1 MKKLTLFA
9 IALLASVV
17 SFALNPFAYGL
28 SSSLSDDGVTLTV
41 NYSLNAN
48 AKAVNVVVLNGEE
61 VVATIPCDG
70 IAKGDHSVQVSTVE
84 LPKSVALTWKVNVE
98 GTSVEVPTQETQ
110 MYNMYCPHGLAIDN
124 DPNSEYFA
132 RILVAEAMQGV
143 PASGYISSGKGAG
156 LYVFN
161 PDFTTDQK
169 VHNGGLNFTRILAS
183 NGYQPYRVKISED
196 GRIFVSSLDLNGV
209 AVWEV
214 SKDLQ
219 TWTPVIAGTNNA
231 TDYNIYDANGNFVAG
246 PNCSMDVTGKG
257 EDLKLLLYST
267 NNKGIANNQSGYR
280 LDEYALGTATT
291 WTGTPKNIINGG
303 AYGLVH
309 TNVEWIYD
317 GEGGFWFGASRAG
330 NAGQPNL
337 VHINAEGVEDYRSE
351 AASLYG
357 GDGVLVHNGMLFKGK
372 ARTSGTVGNFGVWTI
387 GKGADGKVTLT
398 EKWSVVANGIGRNL
412 NEFAIDYAEN
422 LYVVGNSG
430 EKIIAYALPYSGTV
444 STPAAAKYAFEL
456 QEIQATVYTITATPN
471 NEAMGTVAGAGS
483 YIEGKEVTL
492 TATPKTGH
500 IFVDW
505 SNGETTNPL
514 VFNAT
519 EDVELTA
526 NFKALQYTVTV
537 GVNDEAKGSVTHAG
551 ANTLDYGTKLVLEAT
566 PAEGNRFV
574 QWSTGA
580 TDNPLTITVA
590 KDLEIAAL
598 FENTNITARAW
609 AYDLSLTTEGD
620 NYTFTFKATTPA
632 TATLIFTNADG
643 EETGLVEL
651 GTIAAGVNTKTLTA
665 AEIPGE
671 GKLNWAVKMAYDEVV
686 ELREVTDQSRGIYN
700 FYSMMDVLVD
710 NNPESEYFG
719 KIYIQQSMNGESDG
733 ATTRSQTQKSG
744 IFIYDQELNELNPTS
759 NVGIQ
764 PTLPAGYAI
773 GTSRNT
779 FHRLDIDPKTGNLTY
794 CYNIAGQP
802 AVFAMDRAN
811 LTGEM
816 TNLVAGIDGISRT
829 SAHCFDAEG
838 ALYVYDLP
846 AAATIYKIV
855 DGVATVFAASDA
867 KWVQASATMAV
878 DGRGG
883 LWVAQNRGQ
892 MDIYYQL
899 AHYTKDGVLDY
910 AVYEGNTNGFT
921 GGSARGALA
930 YDAERHILAQGR
942 NGAVELF
949 NVAYDAETG
958 VPTLTKFA
966 TTPAIATNIDGLHFD
981 YAGDLYVVNSST
993 EKFQKFVIPTD
1004 NNTCT
1009 TPAASKYAFQ
1019 LEAAVVEP
1027 VELVGVV
1034 KRALTIGESTVVLTH
1049 EADGTAHIY
1058 NIVGEEIAEVSLEG
1072 VVPVDPENKGSYLAI
1087 SDIAA
1092 TEDGKLIANNYVRCQ
1107 FGTSTAPGDG
1117 YKRGTSYY
1125 YIWNDLAGAPAV
1137 WFTSQTTAR
1146 SSHGD
1151 IGRTFA
1157 VKGTSANA
1165 QILVTA
1171 VHNNNRAVR
1180 MSLHTII
1187 DGVYEDPNVDGGI
1200 YDSEYYMNFGLHT
1213 KSNYYKEETQGAE
1226 YYLLASPLAEKSWII
1241 EAELSEPSEF
1251 LVPNE
1256 VGADYT
1262 ANQEIAAGTLGKKYQ
1277 GTTIVTIDDQHLMV
1291 APYADAEGKLAGV
1304 KVLDITAGLASATEV
1319 AVADLDAAVEATA
1332 AATAVV
1338 VDEDKL
1344 IITLVGDATLYTLT
1358 AELTQ
1363 DPGPGTALDNIAVEG
1378 KAIKVIKNGQLI
1390 IIKNGVQY
1398 NAQGAV
1404 VK

>member
-1 MKKLTLFA
+1 MKKLTLVA

-48 AKAVNVVVLNGEE
+48 ATSVNVVILNGED
-61 VVATIPCDG
+61 VVATLPSDG
-70 IAKGDHSVQVSTVE
+70 TTKGDHSMRVSAID
-84 LPKSVALTWKVNVE
+84 LPKNVSLTWKVEVN
-98 GTSVEVPTQETQ
+98 GNSVDKPTQEATA
-110 MYNMYCPHGLAIDN
+110 YSLYCPHGLAIDK
-124 DPNSEYFA
+124 DPESEYFG
-132 RILVAEAMQGV
+132 RILVADAMQIV
-143 PASGYISSGKGAG
+143 KDKAGYLGTGKGAG
-156 LYVFN
+156 LYVFA
-161 PDFTTDQK
+161 PDFTNDGK
-169 VHNGGLNFTRILAS
+169 VYNGGLDFTRKLAS

-209 AVWEV
+209 VVWEV

-219 TWTPVIAGTNNA
+219 TWTPVIAGTNDA
-231 TDYNIYDANGNFVAG
+231 TDYNIYDAGGNFVAG
-246 PNCSMDVTGKG
+246 LNCSMDVTGKG

-267 NNKGIANNQSGYR
+267 NNKGIAFNQSGYR

-291 WTGTPKNIINGG
+291 WTGTPKNILTGG
-303 AYGLVH
+303 KYALVH
-309 TNVEWIYD
+309 TNTEFIYD
-317 GEGGFWFGASRAG
+317 GEGGYWFGASRGG

-337 VHINAEGVEDYRSE
+337 VHINAEGVEDYRDE
-351 AASLYG
+351 TNTYYG
-357 GDGVLVHNGMLFKGK
+357 GDGVLLHKGMLIKG
-372 ARTSGTVGNFGVWTI
+372 RQTTVDFITL
-387 GKGADGKVTLT
+387 GKDAEGKPTLT
-398 EKWSVVANGIGRNL
+398 SKWNITADKIGRNK
-412 NEFAIDYAEN
+412 NEFAVDYADN

-430 EKIIAYALPYSGTV
+430 EKIIAYALPYSGKV

-456 QEIQATVYTITATPN
+456 QEVQATVYTITATPN

-483 YIEGKEVTL
+483 YIEGEEVTL

-580 TDNPLTITVA
+580 TDNPLTITVT

-719 KIYIQQSMNGESDG
+719 KIYIQQSMNGASDG

-764 PTLPAGYAI
+764 PTLPAGYSI
-773 GTSRNT
+773 GTGRNN

-892 MDIYYQL
+892 MDGYYQL

-1009 TPAASKYAFQ
+1009 TPAASKYAF
-1019 LEAAVVEP
+1019 EIATVVEP
-1027 VELVGVV
+1027 VEMVGVV
-1034 KRALTIGESTVVLTH
+1034 KRALSVGESTVVLTH
-1049 EADGTAHIY
+1049 EADGTPHIY
-1058 NIVGEEIAEVSLEG
+1058 NIVGEEITEVSQVG
-1072 VVPVDPENKGSYLAI
+1072 VIARDPENAGDLLAI

-1092 TEDGKLIANNYVRCQ
+1092 TEDGKLVAVNYMICQ
-1107 FGTSTAPGDG
+1107 SDESYVDEG
-1117 YKRGTSYY
+1117 YKRGENRF
-1125 YIWNDLAGAPAV
+1125 YIWNSLTENPTI
-1137 WFTSQTTAR
+1137 WFTSNKYSNWFRAKQGYSIALR
-1146 SSHGD
+1146 
-1151 IGRTFA
+1151 
-1157 VKGTSANA
+1157 GTSQNA
-1165 QILVTA
+1165 EILLTG
-1171 VHNNNRAVR
+1171 
-1180 MSLHTII
+1180 LHATKYWARYTCYK
-1187 DGVYEDPNVDGGI
+1187 VVDGAYTEDYWFEGTLAGTLDENNCGSA
-1200 YDSEYYMNFGLHT
+1200 YELN
-1213 KSNYYKEETQGAE
+1213 
-1226 YYLLASPLAEKSWII
+1226 ASPLSAANWIMDGELTDPIEYLDAEANAGKMDFYP
-1241 EAELSEPSEF
+1241 ELVSLSI
-1251 LVPNE
+1251 
-1256 VGADYT
+1256 D
-1262 ANQEIAAGTLGKKYQ
+1262 LGKKFNGVTYL
-1277 GTTIVTIDDQHLMV
+1277 TIGAQAIMV

-1363 DPGPGTALDNIAVEG
+1363 DPGPGTALENIAVEG

-1398 NAQGAV
+1398 NVQGAV

>member
-1 MKKLTLFA
+1 MKKLTLVA

-48 AKAVNVVVLNGEE
+48 ATSVNVVILNGED
-61 VVATIPCDG
+61 VVATLPSDG
-70 IAKGDHSVQVSTVE
+70 TTKGDHSMRVSAID
-84 LPKSVALTWKVNVE
+84 LPKNVSLTWKVEVN
-98 GTSVEVPTQETQ
+98 GNSVDKPTQETTA
-110 MYNMYCPHGLAIDN
+110 YNLYCPHGLAIDK
-124 DPNSEYFA
+124 DPESEYFG
-132 RILVAEAMQGV
+132 RILVADAMQIV
-143 PASGYISSGKGAG
+143 KDKAGYLGSGKGAG
-156 LYVFN
+156 LYVFA
-161 PDFTTDQK
+161 PDFTNDGK
-169 VHNGGLNFTRILAS
+169 VYNGGLDFTRKLAS

-209 AVWEV
+209 VVWEV

-219 TWTPVIAGTNNA
+219 TWTPVIAGTNDA
-231 TDYNIYDANGNFVAG
+231 TDYNIYDAGGNFVAG
-246 PNCSMDVTGKG
+246 LNCSMDVTGNG

-267 NNKGIANNQSGYR
+267 NNKGIAFNQSGYR

-291 WTGTPKNIINGG
+291 WTGTPKNILTGG
-303 AYGLVH
+303 KYALVH
-309 TNVEWIYD
+309 TNTEFIYD
-317 GEGGFWFGASRAG
+317 GEGGYWFGASRGG

-337 VHINAEGVEDYRSE
+337 VHINAEGVEDYRDE
-351 AASLYG
+351 TNTYYG
-357 GDGVLVHNGMLFKGK
+357 GDGVLLHKGMLIKG
-372 ARTSGTVGNFGVWTI
+372 RQTTVDFITL
-387 GKGADGKVTLT
+387 GKDAEGKPTLT
-398 EKWSVVANGIGRNL
+398 SKWNITADKIGRNK
-412 NEFAIDYAEN
+412 NEFAVDYADN

-430 EKIIAYALPYSGTV
+430 EKIIAYALPYSGKV

-456 QEIQATVYTITATPN
+456 QEVQATVYTITATPN

-483 YIEGKEVTL
+483 YIEGEEVTL

-580 TDNPLTITVA
+580 TDNPLTITVT

-892 MDIYYQL
+892 MDSYYQL

-1009 TPAASKYAFQ
+1009 TPAASKYAF
-1019 LEAAVVEP
+1019 EIATVVEP

-1187 DGVYEDPNVDGGI
+1187 DGVYEDPNIDGGI

>member
-1 MKKLTLFA
+1 MKKLTLVA

-48 AKAVNVVVLNGEE
+48 ATSVNVVILNGED
-61 VVATIPCDG
+61 VVATLPSDG
-70 IAKGDHSVQVSTVE
+70 TTKGDHSMRVSAID
-84 LPKSVALTWKVNVE
+84 LPKNVSLTWKVEVN
-98 GTSVEVPTQETQ
+98 GNSVDKPTQETTA
-110 MYNMYCPHGLAIDN
+110 YNLYCPHGLAIDK
-124 DPNSEYFA
+124 DPESEYFG
-132 RILVAEAMQGV
+132 RILVADAMQIV
-143 PASGYISSGKGAG
+143 KDKAGYLGSGKGAG
-156 LYVFN
+156 LYVFA
-161 PDFTTDQK
+161 PDFTNDGK
-169 VHNGGLNFTRILAS
+169 VYNGGLDFTRKLAS

-209 AVWEV
+209 VVWEV

-219 TWTPVIAGTNNA
+219 TWTPVIAGTNDA
-231 TDYNIYDANGNFVAG
+231 TDYNIYDAGGNFVAG
-246 PNCSMDVTGKG
+246 LNCSMDVTGKG

-267 NNKGIANNQSGYR
+267 NNKGIAFNQSGYR

-291 WTGTPKNIINGG
+291 WTGTPKNILTGG
-303 AYGLVH
+303 KYALVH
-309 TNVEWIYD
+309 TNTEFIYD
-317 GEGGFWFGASRAG
+317 GEGGYWFGASRGG

-337 VHINAEGVEDYRSE
+337 VHINAEGVEDYRDE
-351 AASLYG
+351 TNTYYG
-357 GDGVLVHNGMLFKGK
+357 GDGVLLHKGMLIKG
-372 ARTSGTVGNFGVWTI
+372 RQTTVDFITL
-387 GKGADGKVTLT
+387 GKDAEGKPTLT
-398 EKWSVVANGIGRNL
+398 SKWNITADKIGRNK
-412 NEFAIDYAEN
+412 NEFAVDYADN

-430 EKIIAYALPYSGTV
+430 EKIIAYALPYSGKV

-456 QEIQATVYTITATPN
+456 QEVQATVYTITATPN

-483 YIEGKEVTL
+483 YIEGEEVTL

-580 TDNPLTITVA
+580 TDNPLTITVT

-719 KIYIQQSMNGESDG
+719 KIYIQQSMNGASDG

-773 GTSRNT
+773 GTGRNN
-779 FHRLDIDPKTGNLTY
+779 FHRLEIDPKTGNLTY

-816 TNLVAGIDGISRT
+816 TNLVAGIDGLSRT

-892 MDIYYQL
+892 MDGYYQL

-1009 TPAASKYAFQ
+1009 TPAASKYAF
-1019 LEAAVVEP
+1019 EIATVVEP
-1027 VELVGVV
+1027 VEMVGVV

-1072 VVPVDPENKGSYLAI
+1072 VVPVNPDNLGDYLAI
-1087 SDIAA
+1087 SDIAV
-1092 TEDGKLIANNYVRCQ
+1092 TEDGKLVARNYMRV
-1107 FGTSTAPGDG
+1107 TNLNYTPDAG
-1117 YKRGTSYY
+1117 YERGENRF
-1125 YIWNDLAGAPAV
+1125 YIWNDLAGAPSV
-1137 WFTSQTTAR
+1137 WFTSLMTSNSIR
-1146 SSHGD
+1146 SDQG
-1151 IGRTFA
+1151 ITMA
-1157 VKGTSANA
+1157 VKGTSTNA
-1165 QILVTA
+1165 KVLTTG
-1171 VHNNNRAVR
+1171 VHNSGRGIR
-1180 MSLHTII
+1180 MSLFTIK
-1187 DGVYEDPNVDGGI
+1187 DGKYVDPNGGAGNK
-1200 YDSEYYMNFGLHT
+1200 SEYYWYLDSHF
-1213 KSNYYKEETQGAE
+1213 KSDAIYNEAAYGVLPE
-1226 YYLLASPLAEKSWII
+1226 LSASPLGENNWIMDNVGM
-1241 EAELSEPSEF
+1241 APSEF
-1251 LVPNE
+1251 SEP
-1256 VGADYT
+1256 ADGGGDPIVNT
-1262 ANQEIAAGTLGKKYQ
+1262 VLADDVVGKKFNGATY
-1277 GTTIVTIDDQHLMV
+1277 VTIDDQVLMV
-1291 APYADAEGKLAGV
+1291 TPYATAEGLLAGV

-1378 KAIKVIKNGQLI
+1378 KAVKAIVNGQLI

>member
-1 MKKLTLFA
+1 MKKLTLVA

-48 AKAVNVVVLNGEE
+48 ATSVNVVILNGED
-61 VVATIPCDG
+61 VVATLPSDG
-70 IAKGDHSVQVSTVE
+70 TTKGDHSMRVSAID
-84 LPKSVALTWKVNVE
+84 LPKNVSLTWKVEVN
-98 GTSVEVPTQETQ
+98 GNSVDKPTQEATA
-110 MYNMYCPHGLAIDN
+110 YNLYCPHGLAIDK
-124 DPNSEYFA
+124 DPESEYFG
-132 RILVAEAMQGV
+132 RILVADAMQIV
-143 PASGYISSGKGAG
+143 KDKAGYLGTGKGAG
-156 LYVFN
+156 LYVFA
-161 PDFTTDQK
+161 PDFTNDGK
-169 VHNGGLNFTRILAS
+169 VYNGGLDFTRKLAS

-209 AVWEV
+209 VVWEV

-219 TWTPVIAGTNNA
+219 TWTPVIAGTNDA
-231 TDYNIYDANGNFVAG
+231 TDYNIYDAGGNFVAG
-246 PNCSMDVTGKG
+246 LNCSMDVTGKG

-267 NNKGIANNQSGYR
+267 NNKGIAFNQSGYR

-291 WTGTPKNIINGG
+291 WTGTPKNILTGG
-303 AYGLVH
+303 KYALVH
-309 TNVEWIYD
+309 TNTEFIYD
-317 GEGGFWFGASRAG
+317 GEGGYWFGASRGG

-337 VHINAEGVEDYRSE
+337 VHINAEGVEDYRDE
-351 AASLYG
+351 TNTYYG
-357 GDGVLVHNGMLFKGK
+357 GDGVLLHKGMLIKG
-372 ARTSGTVGNFGVWTI
+372 RQTTVDFITL
-387 GKGADGKVTLT
+387 GKDAEGKPTLT
-398 EKWSVVANGIGRNL
+398 SKWNITADKIGRNK
-412 NEFAIDYAEN
+412 NEFAVDYADN

-430 EKIIAYALPYSGTV
+430 EKIIAYALPYSGKV

-456 QEIQATVYTITATPN
+456 QEVQATVYTITATPN

-483 YIEGKEVTL
+483 YIEGEEVTL

-580 TDNPLTITVA
+580 TDNPLTITVT

-643 EETGLVEL
+643 EETGRVEL

-686 ELREVTDQSRGIYN
+686 EFREVTDQSRGIYN

-719 KIYIQQSMNGESDG
+719 KIYIQQSMNGASDG
-733 ATTRSQTQKSG
+733 ATTRSQTQTSG

-773 GTSRNT
+773 GTGRNN

-811 LTGEM
+811 LTGEV
-816 TNLVAGIDGISRT
+816 TNLVAGIDGLSRT

-892 MDIYYQL
+892 MDGYYQL

-921 GGSARGALA
+921 GGSVRGALA

-1009 TPAASKYAFQ
+1009 TPAASKYAF
-1019 LEAAVVEP
+1019 EIATVVDP

-1072 VVPVDPENKGSYLAI
+1072 VVPVNPDNLGDYLAI
-1087 SDIAA
+1087 SDIAV
-1092 TEDGKLIANNYVRCQ
+1092 TEDGKLVANNYMRV
-1107 FGTSTAPGDG
+1107 TNSG
-1117 YKRGTSYY
+1117 YTPDAGYLRGENRF
-1125 YIWNDLAGAPAV
+1125 YIWNDLAGAPSV
-1137 WFTSQTTAR
+1137 WFTSSMTSNSIR
-1146 SSHGD
+1146 SDQG
-1151 IGRTFA
+1151 ITMA
-1157 VKGTSANA
+1157 VKGTSTNA
-1165 QILVTA
+1165 QVLTTG
-1171 VHNNNRAVR
+1171 VHNSGRGIR
-1180 MSLHTII
+1180 MSLFTLI
-1187 DGVYEDPNVDGGI
+1187 DGAYVDPAVNHN
-1200 YDSEYYMNFGLHT
+1200 EYYRYISSEF
-1213 KSNYYKEETQGAE
+1213 KSDAVYNEAAHGVLPE
-1226 YYLLASPLAEKSWII
+1226 LSASPLGEKNWVMDNIGM
-1241 EAELSEPSEF
+1241 APSEF
-1251 LVPNE
+1251 SEPVEENGGNQIINGVL
-1256 VGADYT
+1256 ADDVV
-1262 ANQEIAAGTLGKKYQ
+1262 GKKFNGATY
-1277 GTTIVTIDDQHLMV
+1277 VTIDDQVLMV
-1291 APYADAEGKLAGV
+1291 APYATAEGLLAGV

-1378 KAIKVIKNGQLI
+1378 KAVKAIVNGQLI

>member
-1 MKKLTLFA
+1 MKKLTLVA

-48 AKAVNVVVLNGEE
+48 ATSVNVVILNGED
-61 VVATIPCDG
+61 VVATLPSDG
-70 IAKGDHSVQVSTVE
+70 TTKGDHSMRVSAID
-84 LPKSVALTWKVNVE
+84 LPKNVSLTWKVEVN
-98 GTSVEVPTQETQ
+98 GNSVDKPTQETTA
-110 MYNMYCPHGLAIDN
+110 YNLYCPHGLAIDK
-124 DPNSEYFA
+124 DPESEYFG
-132 RILVAEAMQGV
+132 RILVADAMQIV
-143 PASGYISSGKGAG
+143 KDKAGYLGSGKGAG
-156 LYVFN
+156 LYVFA
-161 PDFTTDQK
+161 PDFTNDGK
-169 VHNGGLNFTRILAS
+169 VYNGGLDFTRKLAS

-209 AVWEV
+209 VVWEV

-219 TWTPVIAGTNNA
+219 TWTPVIAGTNDA
-231 TDYNIYDANGNFVAG
+231 TDYNIYDAGGNFVAG
-246 PNCSMDVTGKG
+246 LNCSMDVTGKG

-267 NNKGIANNQSGYR
+267 NNKGIAFNQSGYR

-291 WTGTPKNIINGG
+291 WTGTPKNILTGG
-303 AYGLVH
+303 KYALVH
-309 TNVEWIYD
+309 TNTEFIYD
-317 GEGGFWFGASRAG
+317 GEGGYWFGASRGG

-337 VHINAEGVEDYRSE
+337 VHINAEGVEDYRDE
-351 AASLYG
+351 TNTYYG
-357 GDGVLVHNGMLFKGK
+357 GDGVLLHKGMLIKG
-372 ARTSGTVGNFGVWTI
+372 RQTTVDFITL
-387 GKGADGKVTLT
+387 GKDAEGKPTLT
-398 EKWSVVANGIGRNL
+398 SKWNITADKIGRNK
-412 NEFAIDYAEN
+412 NEFAVDYADN

-430 EKIIAYALPYSGTV
+430 EKIIAYALPYSGKV

-456 QEIQATVYTITATPN
+456 QEVQATVYTITATPN

-483 YIEGKEVTL
+483 YIEGEEVTL

-580 TDNPLTITVA
+580 TDNPLTITVT

-719 KIYIQQSMNGESDG
+719 KIYIQQSMNGASDG

-764 PTLPAGYAI
+764 PTLPAGYSI
-773 GTSRNT
+773 GTGRNN

-892 MDIYYQL
+892 MDGYYQL

-1004 NNTCT
+1004 NNICT
-1009 TPAASKYAFQ
+1009 TPAASKYAF
-1019 LEAAVVEP
+1019 EIATVVEP
-1027 VELVGVV
+1027 VEMVGVV
-1034 KRALTIGESTVVLTH
+1034 KRALSVGESTVVLTH
-1049 EADGTAHIY
+1049 EADGTPHIY
-1058 NIVGEEIAEVSLEG
+1058 NIVGEEITEVSQVG
-1072 VVPVDPENKGSYLAI
+1072 VIARDPENAGDLLAI

-1092 TEDGKLIANNYVRCQ
+1092 TEDGKLVAVNYMICQ
-1107 FGTSTAPGDG
+1107 SDESYVDEG
-1117 YKRGTSYY
+1117 YKRGENRF
-1125 YIWNDLAGAPAV
+1125 YIWNSLTEDPTV
-1137 WFTSQTTAR
+1137 WFTSNKYSNWFRAKQGYSIALR
-1146 SSHGD
+1146 
-1151 IGRTFA
+1151 
-1157 VKGTSANA
+1157 GTSQNA
-1165 QILVTA
+1165 EILLTG
-1171 VHNNNRAVR
+1171 
-1180 MSLHTII
+1180 LHATKYWARYTCYK
-1187 DGVYEDPNVDGGI
+1187 VVDGAYTEDYWFEGTLAGTLDENKCGSA
-1200 YDSEYYMNFGLHT
+1200 YELN
-1213 KSNYYKEETQGAE
+1213 
-1226 YYLLASPLAEKSWII
+1226 ASPLNAANWIMDGELVDPIEYLDAEANAGKMDFYP
-1241 EAELSEPSEF
+1241 ELVSLSI
-1251 LVPNE
+1251 
-1256 VGADYT
+1256 D
-1262 ANQEIAAGTLGKKYQ
+1262 LGKKFNGASYLTVGAQ
-1277 GTTIVTIDDQHLMV
+1277 AIMV

-1304 KVLDITAGLASATEV
+1304 KVLDITAGLDKATELKV
-1319 AVADLDAAVEATA
+1319 ANLDAAVEATA
-1332 AATAVV
+1332 AATAVAV
-1338 VDEDKL
+1338 ADNVL
-1344 IITLVGDATLYTLT
+1344 TITLVADAALHVLEV
-1358 AELTQ
+1358 ELEK
-1363 DPGPGTALDNIAVEG
+1363 GPATALENIAVEG

-1390 IIKNGVQY
+1390 IIKNGIQY
-1398 NAQGAV
+1398 NVQGAV

>member
-1 MKKLTLFA
+1 MKKLTLVA

-48 AKAVNVVVLNGEE
+48 ATSVNVVILNGED
-61 VVATIPCDG
+61 VVATLPSDG
-70 IAKGDHSVQVSTVE
+70 TTKGDHSMRVSAID
-84 LPKSVALTWKVNVE
+84 LPKNVSLTWKVEVN
-98 GTSVEVPTQETQ
+98 GNSVDKPTQETTA
-110 MYNMYCPHGLAIDN
+110 YNLYCPHGLAIDK
-124 DPNSEYFA
+124 DPESEYFG
-132 RILVAEAMQGV
+132 RILVADAMQIV
-143 PASGYISSGKGAG
+143 KDKAGYLGSGKGAG
-156 LYVFN
+156 LYVFA
-161 PDFTTDQK
+161 PDFTNDGK
-169 VHNGGLNFTRILAS
+169 VYNGGLDFTRKLAS

-209 AVWEV
+209 VVWEV

-219 TWTPVIAGTNNA
+219 TWTPVIAGTNDA
-231 TDYNIYDANGNFVAG
+231 TDYNIYDAGGNFVAG
-246 PNCSMDVTGKG
+246 LNCSMDVTGKG

-267 NNKGIANNQSGYR
+267 NNKGIAFNQSGYR

-291 WTGTPKNIINGG
+291 WTGTPKNILTGG
-303 AYGLVH
+303 KYALVH
-309 TNVEWIYD
+309 TNTEFIYD
-317 GEGGFWFGASRAG
+317 GEGGYWFGASRGG

-337 VHINAEGVEDYRSE
+337 VHINAEGVEDYRDE
-351 AASLYG
+351 TNTYYG
-357 GDGVLVHNGMLFKGK
+357 GDGVLLHKGMLIKG
-372 ARTSGTVGNFGVWTI
+372 RQTTVDFITL
-387 GKGADGKVTLT
+387 GKDAEGKPTLT
-398 EKWSVVANGIGRNL
+398 SKWNITADKIGRNK
-412 NEFAIDYAEN
+412 NEFAVDYADN

-430 EKIIAYALPYSGTV
+430 EKIIAYALPYSGKV

-456 QEIQATVYTITATPN
+456 QEVQATVYTITATPN

-483 YIEGKEVTL
+483 YIEGEEVTL

-580 TDNPLTITVA
+580 TDNPLTITVT

-719 KIYIQQSMNGESDG
+719 KIYIQQSMNGASDG

-773 GTSRNT
+773 GTGRNN

-811 LTGEM
+811 LTGEV
-816 TNLVAGIDGISRT
+816 TNLVAGIDGLSRT

-892 MDIYYQL
+892 MDGYYQL

-921 GGSARGALA
+921 GGSVRGALA

-1009 TPAASKYAFQ
+1009 TPAASKYAF
-1019 LEAAVVEP
+1019 EIATVVEP
-1027 VELVGVV
+1027 VEMVGVV

-1072 VVPVDPENKGSYLAI
+1072 VVPVNPDNLGDYLAI
-1087 SDIAA
+1087 SDIAV
-1092 TEDGKLIANNYVRCQ
+1092 TEDGKLVARNYMRV
-1107 FGTSTAPGDG
+1107 TNLNYTPDAG
-1117 YKRGTSYY
+1117 YERGENRF
-1125 YIWNDLAGAPAV
+1125 YIWNDLAGAPSV
-1137 WFTSQTTAR
+1137 WFTSLMTSNSIR
-1146 SSHGD
+1146 SDQG
-1151 IGRTFA
+1151 ITMA
-1157 VKGTSANA
+1157 VKGTSTNA
-1165 QILVTA
+1165 KVLTTG
-1171 VHNNNRAVR
+1171 VHNSGRGIR
-1180 MSLHTII
+1180 MSLFTIK
-1187 DGVYEDPNVDGGI
+1187 DGKYVDPNGGAGNK
-1200 YDSEYYMNFGLHT
+1200 SEYYWYLDSHF
-1213 KSNYYKEETQGAE
+1213 KSDAIYNEAAYGVLPE
-1226 YYLLASPLAEKSWII
+1226 LSASPLGENNWIMDNVGM
-1241 EAELSEPSEF
+1241 APSEF
-1251 LVPNE
+1251 SEP
-1256 VGADYT
+1256 ADGGGDPIVNT
-1262 ANQEIAAGTLGKKYQ
+1262 VLADDVVGKKFNGATY
-1277 GTTIVTIDDQHLMV
+1277 VTIDDQVLMV

-1378 KAIKVIKNGQLI
+1378 KAVKAIINGQVLI
-1390 IIKNGVQY
+1390 IRDGKTFNMMGQE
-1398 NAQGAV
+1398 

>member
-1 MKKLTLFA
+1 MKKLTLVA

-48 AKAVNVVVLNGEE
+48 AKAVNVVVLNGDE
-61 VVATIPCDG
+61 VVATVPCDG
-70 IAKGDHSVQVSTVE
+70 IAKGEHSVRVSTVE
-84 LPKSVALTWKVNVE
+84 FPKNASLVWKVDVK
-98 GTSVEVPTQETQ
+98 GTSVAVPTQETQ

-132 RILVAEAMQGV
+132 RILVAEAMQAV
-143 PASGYISSGKGAG
+143 PASAYVSSGKGAG

-209 AVWEV
+209 VVWEV

-219 TWTPVIAGTNNA
+219 TWTPVIAGTNDA

-267 NNKGIANNQSGYR
+267 NKKGIANNQSGYR

-387 GKGADGKVTLT
+387 GKDADGKVTLT

-456 QEIQATVYTITATPN
+456 QEIQATVYTIAATPN

-483 YIEGKEVTL
+483 YIEGEEVTL

-537 GVNDEAKGSVTHAG
+537 GVNDEAKGSVTYAG

-566 PAEGNRFV
+566 PTEGNRFV

-580 TDNPLTITVA
+580 TDNPLTITVT

-598 FENTNITARAW
+598 FENTNITVRAW

-643 EETGLVEL
+643 EETGRVEL

-719 KIYIQQSMNGESDG
+719 KIYIQQSMNGASDG

-764 PTLPAGYAI
+764 PTLPDGYSI
-773 GTSRNT
+773 GTGRNT

-802 AVFAMDRAN
+802 AVFAMDRVN
-811 LTGEM
+811 LTGEV
-816 TNLVAGIDGISRT
+816 TNLVAGIDGLLRT
-829 SAHCFDAEG
+829 SAHCFDADG
-838 ALYVYDLP
+838 TLYVYDYD
-846 AAATIYKIV
+846 ARVSGSEKAIIYKIK
-855 DGVATVFAASDA
+855 DGVKTQLTEATTKFVQSSVTLASDG
-867 KWVQASATMAV
+867 K
-878 DGRGG
+878 DG
-883 LWVAQNRGQ
+883 LWVGQNRGA
-892 MDIYYQL
+892 MDEYYQL
-899 AHYTKDGVLDY
+899 VHVTAAGELDY
-910 AVYEGNTNGFT
+910 IVNSSNTHGFT
-921 GGSARGALA
+921 GGSSRGALA
-930 YDAERHILAQGR
+930 YDAKRHILAQGR

-993 EKFQKFVIPTD
+993 EMFQKFVIPTD

-1009 TPAASKYAFQ
+1009 TPAASKYAF
-1019 LEAAVVEP
+1019 EIATVVEP
-1027 VELVGVV
+1027 VEMVGVV
-1034 KRALTIGESTVVLTH
+1034 KRALSVGESTVVLTH
-1049 EADGTAHIY
+1049 EADGTPHIY
-1058 NIVGEEIAEVSLEG
+1058 NIVGEEITEVSQVG
-1072 VVPVDPENKGSYLAI
+1072 VIARDPENAGDLLAI

-1092 TEDGKLIANNYVRCQ
+1092 TEDGKLVAVNYMICQ
-1107 FGTSTAPGDG
+1107 SDESYVDEG
-1117 YKRGTSYY
+1117 YKRGENRF
-1125 YIWNDLAGAPAV
+1125 YIWNSLTENPTI
-1137 WFTSQTTAR
+1137 WFTSNKYSNWFRAKQGYSIALR
-1146 SSHGD
+1146 
-1151 IGRTFA
+1151 
-1157 VKGTSANA
+1157 GTSQNA
-1165 QILVTA
+1165 EILLTG
-1171 VHNNNRAVR
+1171 
-1180 MSLHTII
+1180 LHATKYWARYTCYK
-1187 DGVYEDPNVDGGI
+1187 VVDGAYTEDYWFEGTLAGTLDENNCGSA
-1200 YDSEYYMNFGLHT
+1200 YELN
-1213 KSNYYKEETQGAE
+1213 
-1226 YYLLASPLAEKSWII
+1226 ASPL
-1241 EAELSEPSEF
+1241 
-1251 LVPNE
+1251 N
-1256 VGADYT
+1256 T
-1262 ANQEIAAGTLGKKYQ
+1262 ANWIMDGELVDPIEYLNAEANAGKMDFYPELVSLSIDLGKKFNGVTYL
-1277 GTTIVTIDDQHLMV
+1277 TIGAQAIMV

-1304 KVLDITAGLASATEV
+1304 KVLDITAGLDKATELKV
-1319 AVADLDAAVEATA
+1319 ANLDAPVAATA
-1332 AATAVV
+1332 AATAVAV
-1338 VDEDKL
+1338 ADNVL
-1344 IITLVGDATLYTLT
+1344 TITLVADAALHVLEV
-1358 AELTQ
+1358 ELEK
-1363 DPGPGTALDNIAVEG
+1363 GPATALDNIAVEG

-1398 NAQGAV
+1398 NVQGAV

>member
-1 MKKLTLFA
+1 MKRLTLFA

-48 AKAVNVVVLNGEE
+48 ATSVNVVILNGED
-61 VVATIPCDG
+61 VVATLPSDG
-70 IAKGDHSVQVSTVE
+70 TTKGDHSMRVSAID
-84 LPKSVALTWKVNVE
+84 LPKNVSLTWKVEVN
-98 GTSVEVPTQETQ
+98 GNSVDKPTQETTA
-110 MYNMYCPHGLAIDN
+110 YNLYCPHGLAIDK
-124 DPNSEYFA
+124 DPESEYFG
-132 RILVAEAMQGV
+132 RILVADAMQIV
-143 PASGYISSGKGAG
+143 KDKAGYLGSGKGAG
-156 LYVFN
+156 LYVFA
-161 PDFTTDQK
+161 PDFTNDGK
-169 VHNGGLNFTRILAS
+169 VYNGGLDFTRKLAS

-209 AVWEV
+209 VVWEV

-219 TWTPVIAGTNNA
+219 TWTPVIAGTNDA
-231 TDYNIYDANGNFVAG
+231 TDYNIYDAGGNFVAG
-246 PNCSMDVTGKG
+246 LNCSMDVTGKG

-267 NNKGIANNQSGYR
+267 NNKGIAFNQSGYR

-291 WTGTPKNIINGG
+291 WTGTPKNILTGG
-303 AYGLVH
+303 KYALVH
-309 TNVEWIYD
+309 TNTEFIYD
-317 GEGGFWFGASRAG
+317 GEGGYWFGASRGG

-337 VHINAEGVEDYRSE
+337 VHINAEGVEDYRDE
-351 AASLYG
+351 TNTYYG
-357 GDGVLVHNGMLFKGK
+357 GDGVLLHKGMLIKG
-372 ARTSGTVGNFGVWTI
+372 RQTTVDFITL
-387 GKGADGKVTLT
+387 GKDAEGKPTLT
-398 EKWSVVANGIGRNL
+398 SKWNITADKIGRNK
-412 NEFAIDYAEN
+412 NEFAVDYADN

-430 EKIIAYALPYSGTV
+430 EKIIAYALPYSGKV

-456 QEIQATVYTITATPN
+456 QEVQATVYTITATPN
-471 NEAMGTVAGAGS
+471 NEAMGTVAGSGS
-483 YIEGKEVTL
+483 YIEGEEVTL

-580 TDNPLTITVA
+580 TDNPLTITVT

-719 KIYIQQSMNGESDG
+719 KIYIQQSMDGAPDG

-773 GTSRNT
+773 GTGRNT

-816 TNLVAGIDGISRT
+816 TNLVAGIDGLSRT

-892 MDIYYQL
+892 MDGYYQL

-921 GGSARGALA
+921 GGSVRGALA

-1009 TPAASKYAFQ
+1009 TPAASKYAF
-1019 LEAAVVEP
+1019 EIATVVDP

-1049 EADGTAHIY
+1049 EADGTPHIY
-1058 NIVGEEIAEVSLEG
+1058 NIVGEEIAEVSQVG
-1072 VVPVDPENKGSYLAI
+1072 VIARDPENAGDLLAI

-1092 TEDGKLIANNYVRCQ
+1092 TEDGKLVAVNYMICQ
-1107 FGTSTAPGDG
+1107 SEDAYVDDG
-1117 YKRGTSYY
+1117 YKRGESRF
-1125 YIWNDLAGAPAV
+1125 YIWNTLTEDPSI
-1137 WFTSQTTAR
+1137 WFTSNKYSNWFRAKQGYSIALR
-1146 SSHGD
+1146 
-1151 IGRTFA
+1151 
-1157 VKGTSANA
+1157 GTSQNA
-1165 QILVTA
+1165 EILLTG
-1171 VHNNNRAVR
+1171 
-1180 MSLHTII
+1180 LHATKYWARYTCYK
-1187 DGVYEDPNVDGGI
+1187 VVDGAYTEDYWFEGTLAGTLDENKCGSA
-1200 YDSEYYMNFGLHT
+1200 YELN
-1213 KSNYYKEETQGAE
+1213 
-1226 YYLLASPLAEKSWII
+1226 ASPLSAANWIMDGELVDPIEYLDAEANAGKIDFYP
-1241 EAELSEPSEF
+1241 ELVSLSI
-1251 LVPNE
+1251 
-1256 VGADYT
+1256 D
-1262 ANQEIAAGTLGKKYQ
+1262 LGKKFNGVTYLTI
-1277 GTTIVTIDDQHLMV
+1277 GTQAIMV

-1304 KVLDITAGLASATEV
+1304 KVLDITAGLDKATELKV
-1319 AVADLDAAVEATA
+1319 ANLDAAVEATA
-1332 AATAVV
+1332 AATAVAV
-1338 VDEDKL
+1338 ADNVL
-1344 IITLVGDATLYTLT
+1344 TITLVADATLHLLEV
-1358 AELTQ
+1358 ELEK
-1363 DPGPGTALDNIAVEG
+1363 GPTTALDNIAVEA
-1378 KAIKVIKNGQLI
+1378 KAIKMIKNGQLI
-1390 IIKNGVQY
+1390 IIKNGIQY
-1398 NAQGAV
+1398 NVQGAV

>member
-1 MKKLTLFA
+1 MKKLTLVA

-48 AKAVNVVVLNGEE
+48 ATSVNVVILNGED
-61 VVATIPCDG
+61 VVATLPSDG
-70 IAKGDHSVQVSTVE
+70 TTKGDHSMRVSAID
-84 LPKSVALTWKVNVE
+84 LPKNVSLTWKVEVN
-98 GTSVEVPTQETQ
+98 GNSVDKPTQEATA
-110 MYNMYCPHGLAIDN
+110 YSLYCPHGLAIDK
-124 DPNSEYFA
+124 DPESEYFG
-132 RILVAEAMQGV
+132 RILVADAMQIV
-143 PASGYISSGKGAG
+143 KDKAGYLGTGKGAG
-156 LYVFN
+156 LYVFA
-161 PDFTTDQK
+161 PDFTNDGK
-169 VHNGGLNFTRILAS
+169 VYNGGLDFTRKLAS

-209 AVWEV
+209 VVWEV

-219 TWTPVIAGTNNA
+219 TWTPVIAGTNDA
-231 TDYNIYDANGNFVAG
+231 TDYNIYDAGGNFVAG
-246 PNCSMDVTGKG
+246 LNCSMDVTGKG

-267 NNKGIANNQSGYR
+267 NNKGIAFNQSGYR

-291 WTGTPKNIINGG
+291 WTGTPKNILTGG
-303 AYGLVH
+303 KYALVH
-309 TNVEWIYD
+309 TNTEFIYD
-317 GEGGFWFGASRAG
+317 GEGGYWFGASRGG

-337 VHINAEGVEDYRSE
+337 VHINAEGVEDYRDE
-351 AASLYG
+351 TNTYYG
-357 GDGVLVHNGMLFKGK
+357 GDGVLLHKGMLIKG
-372 ARTSGTVGNFGVWTI
+372 RQTTVDFITL
-387 GKGADGKVTLT
+387 GKDAEGKPTLT
-398 EKWSVVANGIGRNL
+398 SKWNITADKIGRNK
-412 NEFAIDYAEN
+412 NEFAVDYADN

-430 EKIIAYALPYSGTV
+430 EKIIAYALPYSGKV

-456 QEIQATVYTITATPN
+456 QEVQATVYTITATPN
-471 NEAMGTVAGAGS
+471 YEAMGTVAGAGS
-483 YIEGKEVTL
+483 YIEGEEVTL

-580 TDNPLTITVA
+580 TDNPLTITVT

-719 KIYIQQSMNGESDG
+719 KIYIQQSMNGASDG

-764 PTLPAGYAI
+764 PTLPAGYSI
-773 GTSRNT
+773 GTGRNN

-892 MDIYYQL
+892 MDGYYQL

-1009 TPAASKYAFQ
+1009 TPAASKYAF
-1019 LEAAVVEP
+1019 EIATVVEP
-1027 VELVGVV
+1027 VEMVGVV
-1034 KRALTIGESTVVLTH
+1034 KRALSVGESTVVLTH
-1049 EADGTAHIY
+1049 EADGTPHIY
-1058 NIVGEEIAEVSLEG
+1058 NIVGEEITEVSQVG
-1072 VVPVDPENKGSYLAI
+1072 VIARDPENAGDLLAI

-1092 TEDGKLIANNYVRCQ
+1092 TEDGKLVAVNYMICQ
-1107 FGTSTAPGDG
+1107 SDESYVDEG
-1117 YKRGTSYY
+1117 YKRGENRF
-1125 YIWNDLAGAPAV
+1125 YIWNSLTENPTI
-1137 WFTSQTTAR
+1137 WFTSNKYSNWFRAKQGYSIALR
-1146 SSHGD
+1146 
-1151 IGRTFA
+1151 
-1157 VKGTSANA
+1157 GTSQNA
-1165 QILVTA
+1165 EILLTG
-1171 VHNNNRAVR
+1171 
-1180 MSLHTII
+1180 LHATKYWARYTCYK
-1187 DGVYEDPNVDGGI
+1187 VVDGAYTEDYWFEGTLAGTLDENKCGSA
-1200 YDSEYYMNFGLHT
+1200 YELN
-1213 KSNYYKEETQGAE
+1213 
-1226 YYLLASPLAEKSWII
+1226 ASPLSAANWIMDGELTDPIEYLDAEANAGKMDFYP
-1241 EAELSEPSEF
+1241 ELVSLSI
-1251 LVPNE
+1251 
-1256 VGADYT
+1256 D
-1262 ANQEIAAGTLGKKYQ
+1262 LGKKFNGVTYL
-1277 GTTIVTIDDQHLMV
+1277 TIGAQAIMV

-1363 DPGPGTALDNIAVEG
+1363 DPGPGTALENIAVEG

-1398 NAQGAV
+1398 NVQGAV

>member
-28 SSSLSDDGVTLTV
+28 SSNLSDDGLTLTV
-41 NYSLNAN
+41 NYSLNA
-48 AKAVNVVVLNGEE
+48 AATSVNVVILNGED
-61 VVATIPCDG
+61 VVATLPSDG
-70 IAKGDHSVQVSTVE
+70 TTKGDHSMRVSAID
-84 LPKSVALTWKVNVE
+84 LPKKVSLTWKVEVN
-98 GTSVEVPTQETQ
+98 GNSVDKPTQEATA
-110 MYNMYCPHGLAIDN
+110 YSLYCPHGLAIDN

-219 TWTPVIAGTNNA
+219 TWTPVIAGTNNT

-267 NNKGIANNQSGYR
+267 NNKGIAYNQSGYR

-303 AYGLVH
+303 KYGMVH

-317 GEGGFWFGASRAG
+317 GEGGYWFGASRGG

-337 VHINAEGVEDYRSE
+337 VHINAEGVEDYRDE
-351 AASLYG
+351 TNTYYG
-357 GDGVLVHNGMLFKGK
+357 GDGVLLHKGMLIKG
-372 ARTSGTVGNFGVWTI
+372 RQSSVDFITL
-387 GKGADGKVTLT
+387 GKDADGKPTLT
-398 EKWSVVANGIGRNL
+398 SKWNITANKIGRNK
-412 NEFAIDYAEN
+412 NEFAVDYADN
-422 LYVVGNSG
+422 LYVVGNSS

-456 QEIQATVYTITATPN
+456 QEIQAIVYTITATPN
-471 NEAMGTVAGAGS
+471 NEAMGTVVGAGS
-483 YIEGKEVTL
+483 YIEGEEVTL

-500 IFVDW
+500 VFVDW

-580 TDNPLTITVA
+580 TDNPLTITVT

-643 EETGLVEL
+643 EETGFVEL

-719 KIYIQQSMNGESDG
+719 KIYIQQSMNGASDG

-764 PTLPAGYAI
+764 PTLPAGYSI

-811 LTGEM
+811 LTGEV
-816 TNLVAGIDGISRT
+816 TNLVAGIDGLLRT
-829 SAHCFDAEG
+829 SAHCFDADG
-838 ALYVYDLP
+838 TLYVYDYD
-846 AAATIYKIV
+846 ARVSGSEKAIIYKIK
-855 DGVATVFAASDA
+855 DGVKTQLTEATTKFVQNSVTLASDG
-867 KWVQASATMAV
+867 K
-878 DGRGG
+878 DG
-883 LWVAQNRGQ
+883 LWVGQNRGA
-892 MDIYYQL
+892 MDGYYQL
-899 AHYTKDGVLDY
+899 VHVTAAGELDY
-910 AVYEGNTNGFT
+910 IVNSSNTHGFT
-921 GGSARGALA
+921 GGSSRGALA

-949 NVAYDAETG
+949 SVTYNAETG

-966 TTPAIATNIDGLHFD
+966 TTPYVGNNIDGLHFD
-981 YAGDLYVVNSST
+981 YAGDLYVVNSSN
-993 EKFQKFVIPTD
+993 EKFQKFVVPTN

-1009 TPAASKYAFQ
+1009 TPAPKALVITKPSYPTVLDNTILAPQ
-1019 LEAAVVEP
+1019 VEKI
-1027 VELVGVV
+1027 VRNGQ
-1034 KRALTIGESTVVLTH
+1034 VL
-1049 EADGTAHIY
+1049 I
-1058 NIVGEEIAEVSLEG
+1058 IR
-1072 VVPVDPENKGSYLAI
+1072 
-1087 SDIAA
+1087 
-1092 TEDGKLIANNYVRCQ
+1092 DGKTYNMMGQ
-1107 FGTSTAPGDG
+1107 E
-1117 YKRGTSYY
+1117 
-1125 YIWNDLAGAPAV
+1125 
-1137 WFTSQTTAR
+1137 
-1146 SSHGD
+1146 
-1151 IGRTFA
+1151 
-1157 VKGTSANA
+1157 VK
-1165 QILVTA
+1165 
-1171 VHNNNRAVR
+1171 
-1180 MSLHTII
+1180 
-1187 DGVYEDPNVDGGI
+1187 
-1200 YDSEYYMNFGLHT
+1200 
-1213 KSNYYKEETQGAE
+1213 
-1226 YYLLASPLAEKSWII
+1226 
-1241 EAELSEPSEF
+1241 
-1251 LVPNE
+1251 
-1256 VGADYT
+1256 
-1262 ANQEIAAGTLGKKYQ
+1262 
-1277 GTTIVTIDDQHLMV
+1277 
-1291 APYADAEGKLAGV
+1291 
-1304 KVLDITAGLASATEV
+1304 
-1319 AVADLDAAVEATA
+1319 
-1332 AATAVV
+1332 
-1338 VDEDKL
+1338 
-1344 IITLVGDATLYTLT
+1344 
-1358 AELTQ
+1358 
-1363 DPGPGTALDNIAVEG
+1363 
-1378 KAIKVIKNGQLI
+1378 
-1390 IIKNGVQY
+1390 
-1398 NAQGAV
+1398 
-1404 VK
+1404 

>member
-1 MKKLTLFA
+1 MKKLTLVA

-48 AKAVNVVVLNGEE
+48 ATSVNVVILNGED
-61 VVATIPCDG
+61 VVATLPSDG
-70 IAKGDHSVQVSTVE
+70 TTKGDHSMRVSAID
-84 LPKSVALTWKVNVE
+84 LPKNVSLTWKVEVN
-98 GTSVEVPTQETQ
+98 GNSVDKPTQETTA
-110 MYNMYCPHGLAIDN
+110 YNLYCPHGLAIDK
-124 DPNSEYFA
+124 DPESEYFG
-132 RILVAEAMQGV
+132 RILVADAMQIV
-143 PASGYISSGKGAG
+143 KDKAGYLGSGKGAG
-156 LYVFN
+156 LYVFA
-161 PDFTTDQK
+161 PDFTNDGK
-169 VHNGGLNFTRILAS
+169 VYNGGLDFTRKLAS

-209 AVWEV
+209 VVWEV

-219 TWTPVIAGTNNA
+219 TWTPVIAGTNDA
-231 TDYNIYDANGNFVAG
+231 TDYNIYDAGGNFVAG
-246 PNCSMDVTGKG
+246 LNCSMDVTGKG

-267 NNKGIANNQSGYR
+267 NNKGIAFNQSGYR

-291 WTGTPKNIINGG
+291 WTGTPKNILTGG
-303 AYGLVH
+303 KYALVH
-309 TNVEWIYD
+309 TNTEFIYD
-317 GEGGFWFGASRAG
+317 GEGGYWFGASRGG

-337 VHINAEGVEDYRSE
+337 VHINAEGVEDYRDE
-351 AASLYG
+351 TNTYYG
-357 GDGVLVHNGMLFKGK
+357 GDGVLLHKGMLIKG
-372 ARTSGTVGNFGVWTI
+372 RQTTVDFITL
-387 GKGADGKVTLT
+387 GKDAEGKPTLT
-398 EKWSVVANGIGRNL
+398 SKWNITADKIGRNK
-412 NEFAIDYAEN
+412 NEFAVDYADN

-430 EKIIAYALPYSGTV
+430 EKIIAYALPYSGKV

-456 QEIQATVYTITATPN
+456 QEVQATVYTITATPN

-483 YIEGKEVTL
+483 YIEGEEVTL

-580 TDNPLTITVA
+580 TDNPLTITVT

-643 EETGLVEL
+643 EETGRVEL

-719 KIYIQQSMNGESDG
+719 KIYIQQSMNGASDG
-733 ATTRSQTQKSG
+733 ATTRSQTQTSG

-773 GTSRNT
+773 GTGRNN

-811 LTGEM
+811 LTGEV
-816 TNLVAGIDGISRT
+816 TNLVAGIDGLSRT

-892 MDIYYQL
+892 MDGYYQL

-921 GGSARGALA
+921 GGSVRGALA

-1009 TPAASKYAFQ
+1009 TPAASKYAF
-1019 LEAAVVEP
+1019 EIATVVDP

-1072 VVPVDPENKGSYLAI
+1072 VVPVNPDNLGDYLAI
-1087 SDIAA
+1087 SDIAV
-1092 TEDGKLIANNYVRCQ
+1092 TEDGKLVANNYMRV
-1107 FGTSTAPGDG
+1107 TNSG
-1117 YKRGTSYY
+1117 YTPDAGYLRGENRF
-1125 YIWNDLAGAPAV
+1125 YIWNDLAGAPSV
-1137 WFTSQTTAR
+1137 WFTSSMTSNSIR
-1146 SSHGD
+1146 SDQG
-1151 IGRTFA
+1151 ITMA
-1157 VKGTSANA
+1157 VKGTSTNA
-1165 QILVTA
+1165 QVLTTG
-1171 VHNNNRAVR
+1171 VHNSGRGIR
-1180 MSLHTII
+1180 MSLFTLI
-1187 DGVYEDPNVDGGI
+1187 DGAYVDPAVNHN
-1200 YDSEYYMNFGLHT
+1200 EYYRYISSEF
-1213 KSNYYKEETQGAE
+1213 KSDAVYNEAAHGVLPE
-1226 YYLLASPLAEKSWII
+1226 LSASPLGEKNWVMDNIGM
-1241 EAELSEPSEF
+1241 APSEF
-1251 LVPNE
+1251 SEPVEENGGNQIINGVL
-1256 VGADYT
+1256 ADDVV
-1262 ANQEIAAGTLGKKYQ
+1262 GKKFNGATY
-1277 GTTIVTIDDQHLMV
+1277 VTIDDQVLMV
-1291 APYADAEGKLAGV
+1291 APYATAEGLLAGV

-1378 KAIKVIKNGQLI
+1378 KAVKAIVNGQLI

>member
-1 MKKLTLFA
+1 MKRLTLVA

-48 AKAVNVVVLNGEE
+48 ATSVNVVILNGED
-61 VVATIPCDG
+61 VVATLPSDG
-70 IAKGDHSVQVSTVE
+70 TTKGDHSMRVSAID
-84 LPKSVALTWKVNVE
+84 LPKNVSLTWKVEVN
-98 GTSVEVPTQETQ
+98 GNSVDKPTQETTA
-110 MYNMYCPHGLAIDN
+110 YNLYCPHGLAIDK
-124 DPNSEYFA
+124 DPESEYFG
-132 RILVAEAMQGV
+132 RILVADAMQIV
-143 PASGYISSGKGAG
+143 KDKAGYLGSGKGAG
-156 LYVFN
+156 LYVFA
-161 PDFTTDQK
+161 PDFTNDGK
-169 VHNGGLNFTRILAS
+169 VYNGGLDFTRKLAS

-209 AVWEV
+209 VVWEV

-219 TWTPVIAGTNNA
+219 TWTPVIAGTNDA
-231 TDYNIYDANGNFVAG
+231 TDYNIYDAGGNFVAG
-246 PNCSMDVTGKG
+246 LNCSMDVTGKG

-267 NNKGIANNQSGYR
+267 NNKGIAFNQSGYR

-291 WTGTPKNIINGG
+291 WTGTPKNILTGG
-303 AYGLVH
+303 KYALVH
-309 TNVEWIYD
+309 TNTEFIYD
-317 GEGGFWFGASRAG
+317 GEGGYWFGASRGG

-337 VHINAEGVEDYRSE
+337 VHINAEGVEDYRDE
-351 AASLYG
+351 TNTYYG
-357 GDGVLVHNGMLFKGK
+357 GDGVLLHKGMLIKG
-372 ARTSGTVGNFGVWTI
+372 RQTTVDFITL
-387 GKGADGKVTLT
+387 GKDAEGKPTLT
-398 EKWSVVANGIGRNL
+398 SKWNITADKIGRNK
-412 NEFAIDYAEN
+412 NEFAVDYADN

-430 EKIIAYALPYSGTV
+430 EKIIAYALPYSGKV

-456 QEIQATVYTITATPN
+456 QEVQATVYTITATPN
-471 NEAMGTVAGAGS
+471 NEAMGTVAGSGS
-483 YIEGKEVTL
+483 YIEGEEVTL

-580 TDNPLTITVA
+580 TDNPLTITVT

-719 KIYIQQSMNGESDG
+719 KIYIQQSMDGAPDG

-773 GTSRNT
+773 GTGRNT

-816 TNLVAGIDGISRT
+816 TNLVAGIDGLSRT

-892 MDIYYQL
+892 MDGYYQL

-921 GGSARGALA
+921 GGSVRGALA

-1009 TPAASKYAFQ
+1009 TPAASKYAF
-1019 LEAAVVEP
+1019 EIATVVDP

-1072 VVPVDPENKGSYLAI
+1072 VVPVNPDNLGDYLAI
-1087 SDIAA
+1087 SDIAV
-1092 TEDGKLIANNYVRCQ
+1092 TEDGKLVANNYMRV
-1107 FGTSTAPGDG
+1107 TNSG
-1117 YKRGTSYY
+1117 YTPDAGYLRGENRF
-1125 YIWNDLAGAPAV
+1125 YIWNDLAGAPSV
-1137 WFTSQTTAR
+1137 WFTSSMTSNSIR
-1146 SSHGD
+1146 SDQG
-1151 IGRTFA
+1151 ITMA
-1157 VKGTSANA
+1157 VKGTSTNA
-1165 QILVTA
+1165 QVLTTG
-1171 VHNNNRAVR
+1171 VHNSGRGIR
-1180 MSLHTII
+1180 MSLFTLI
-1187 DGVYEDPNVDGGI
+1187 DGAYVDPAVNHN
-1200 YDSEYYMNFGLHT
+1200 EYYRYISSEF
-1213 KSNYYKEETQGAE
+1213 KSDAVYNEAAHGVLPE
-1226 YYLLASPLAEKSWII
+1226 LSASPLGEKNWVMDNIGM
-1241 EAELSEPSEF
+1241 APSEF
-1251 LVPNE
+1251 SEPVEENGGNQIINGVL
-1256 VGADYT
+1256 ADDVV
-1262 ANQEIAAGTLGKKYQ
+1262 GKKFNGATY
-1277 GTTIVTIDDQHLMV
+1277 VTIDDQVLMV
-1291 APYADAEGKLAGV
+1291 APYATAEGLLAGV

-1378 KAIKVIKNGQLI
+1378 KAVKAIVNGQLI

>member
-1 MKKLTLFA
+1 MKKLTLVA

-48 AKAVNVVVLNGEE
+48 ATSVNVVILNGED
-61 VVATIPCDG
+61 VVATLPSDG
-70 IAKGDHSVQVSTVE
+70 TTKGDHSMRVSAID
-84 LPKSVALTWKVNVE
+84 LPKNVSLTWKVEVN
-98 GTSVEVPTQETQ
+98 GNSVDKPTQEATA
-110 MYNMYCPHGLAIDN
+110 YSLYCPHGLAIDK
-124 DPNSEYFA
+124 DPESEYFG
-132 RILVAEAMQGV
+132 RILVADAMQIV
-143 PASGYISSGKGAG
+143 KDKTGYLGSGKGAG
-156 LYVFN
+156 LYVFA
-161 PDFTTDQK
+161 PDFTNDGK
-169 VHNGGLNFTRILAS
+169 VYNGGLDFTRKLAS

-209 AVWEV
+209 VVWEV

-231 TDYNIYDANGNFVAG
+231 TDYNIYDAESNFVAG
-246 PNCSMDVTGKG
+246 LNCSMDVIGSGKN
-257 EDLKLLLYST
+257 LKLLLYST
-267 NNKGIANNQSGYR
+267 NNKGIAYNQSGYR

-317 GEGGFWFGASRAG
+317 GEGGYWFGASRGG
-330 NAGQPNL
+330 NASQPNL
-337 VHINAEGVEDYRSE
+337 VHINAEGVEDYRDE
-351 AASLYG
+351 TNTYYG
-357 GDGVLVHNGMLFKGK
+357 GDGVLLHKGMLIKG
-372 ARTSGTVGNFGVWTI
+372 RQTTVDFITL
-387 GKGADGKVTLT
+387 GKDAEGKPTLT
-398 EKWSVVANGIGRNL
+398 SKWNITADKIGRNK
-412 NEFAIDYAEN
+412 NEFAVDYADN

-430 EKIIAYALPYSGTV
+430 EKIIAYALPYSGKV

-471 NEAMGTVAGAGS
+471 NETMGTVSGFGT
-483 YIEGKEVTL
+483 YVEGDEVTL

-526 NFKALQYTVTV
+526 NFEALQYTVTV

-580 TDNPLTITVA
+580 TDNPLTITVT

-719 KIYIQQSMNGESDG
+719 KIYIQQSLNGDSDG

-764 PTLPAGYAI
+764 PTLPEGYTM
-773 GTSRNT
+773 GDNRNK

-892 MDIYYQL
+892 MDSYYQL

-1009 TPAASKYAFQ
+1009 TPAASKYAF
-1019 LEAAVVEP
+1019 EIATVVEP
-1027 VELVGVV
+1027 VEMVGVV

-1049 EADGTAHIY
+1049 EADGTPHIY
-1058 NIVGEEIAEVSLEG
+1058 NIVGEEIAEISLEG

-1151 IGRTFA
+1151 VGRTFA
-1157 VKGTSANA
+1157 VKGTSTNA
-1165 QILVTA
+1165 KVLVTA

-1180 MSLHTII
+1180 MSLHSII
-1187 DGVYEDPNVDGGI
+1187 DGVYEDPNIDGGT
-1200 YDSEYYMNFGLHT
+1200 YNNDYYFNFGLHT
-1213 KSNYYKEETQGAE
+1213 TANYYKEATQGKE
-1226 YYLLASPLAEKSWII
+1226 FYLLASPLADASWII
-1241 EAELSEPSEF
+1241 EGELSEPSEF
-1251 LVPNE
+1251 LVPAE
-1256 VGADYT
+1256 VGADYA
-1262 ANQEIAAGTLGKKYQ
+1262 ANQEIAAGTLGNKYQ
-1277 GTTIVTIDDQHLMV
+1277 GTSIVTIGEQAIMV
-1291 APYADAEGKLAGV
+1291 APYATAEGELAGV

-1319 AVADLDAAVEATA
+1319 AVADLGAAVEATA

-1363 DPGPGTALDNIAVEG
+1363 NPGPGTALDNVDVEV
-1378 KAIKVIKNGQLI
+1378 KASKMIKNGQLI
-1390 IIKNGVQY
+1390 IIKNGIQY